1 MFCKIS
7 GLVTETKFFKWE
19 IDDFKP
25 FLDLI
30 FDCFGVDR
38 VMYGSDWPVCLIA
51 STFEDTINI
60 VKNHISSFSDNEKNK
75 IMSLNAIKAYNL

>member
-1 MFCKIS
+1 
-7 GLVTETKFFKWE
+7 
-19 IDDFKP
+19 
-25 FLDLI
+25 
-30 FDCFGVDR
+30 
-38 VMYGSDWPVCLIA
+38 MYGSDWPVCLIA